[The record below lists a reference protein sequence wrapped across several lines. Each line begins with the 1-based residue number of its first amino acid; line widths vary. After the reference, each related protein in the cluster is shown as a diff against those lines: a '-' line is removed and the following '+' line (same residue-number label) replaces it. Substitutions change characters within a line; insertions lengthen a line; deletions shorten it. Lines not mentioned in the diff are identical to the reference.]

1 MAYQKGQ
8 SGNPKGKPPGTKA
21 KITPEVQQL
30 ARSIIE
36 RKEYMDRI
44 KAQAVEGTLHPK
56 IESML
61 WAYAY
66 GTPKA
71 EDSAGKSG
79 LTVNL
84 GFLQLPEPT
93 EHKQIQPAIEVK
105 VLNGCNYCGQAKCTC
120 GAP

>member
-1 MAYQKGQ
+1 MK
-8 SGNPKGKPPGTKA
+8 PGTKA
-21 KITPEVQQL
+21 PKTGPKVQEI
-30 ARSIIE
+30 ARGILESPAYIE
-36 RKEYMDRI
+36 RVRR
-44 KAQAVEGTLHPK
+44 QAMSGELHPK

-84 GFLQLPEPT
+84 GFLQLPEPI
-93 EHKQIQPAIEVK
+93 EQPKLTKAIEVK
-105 VLNGCNYCGQAKCTC
+105 VLTDG
-120 GAP
+120 PD